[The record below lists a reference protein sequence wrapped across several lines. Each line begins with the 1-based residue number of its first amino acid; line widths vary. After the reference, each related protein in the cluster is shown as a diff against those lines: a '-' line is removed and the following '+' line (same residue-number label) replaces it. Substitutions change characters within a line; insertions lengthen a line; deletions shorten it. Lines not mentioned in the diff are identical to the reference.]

1 MLRETPAA
9 DGVWMLIN
17 GTPLG
22 ATSTVGRW
30 APGTLNAPVICA
42 LAGPAPS
49 KPASA
54 APTTMGLNA
63 TAPAAATVVA
73 LEAPLP
79 VLFAVS

>member
-42 LAGPAPS
+42 LTDPAPS

-54 APTTMGLNA
+54 APITRGVNA
-63 TAPAAATVVA
+63 AAPAVPTVVA
-73 LEAPLP
+73 LEVPLP